1 MVVPG
6 GGCVMNC
13 RDPTDSV
20 TELAVGRWRRSVVRV
35 NGLMFLRFLKLIC
48 LSGLLK
54 GDRVGSS
61 IEMTLWSY
69 KPRSCIER
77 LLMGVELRYNQ
88 SRVGLWSVL
97 GH

>member
-1 MVVPG
+1 MTEG
-6 GGCVMNC
+6 G
-13 RDPTDSV
+13 
-20 TELAVGRWRRSVVRV
+20 LAAERWRWSVVMV
-35 NGLMFLRFLKLIC
+35 TGLMFLRFLTLIC
-48 LSGLLK
+48 LLGLLRW
-54 GDRVGSS
+54 DRVGSS